1 MSVQSPRRADAVR
14 NLDRV
19 LVAAREVFVER
30 GLDATVEEIAAR
42 AGVGKGTVYRNFPT
56 RSDLIATTALYR
68 LSWFDDR
75 LRAALA
81 EKDVAKAVRAYVR
94 DSFEQL
100 RSDRGLGD
108 VLRSL
113 EMPAVHEAARA
124 LRALGEQLVAR
135 GVAAGVLRADVTG
148 DDLHLLVSGLNRAL
162 VESGTTDPVEWGR
175 AAELVLHALE
185 RRSSRQRDNPLK
197 DLDLTREP
205 L

>member
-1 MSVQSPRRADAVR
+1 VSAPAPRRADAVR

-19 LVAAREVFVER
+19 LVAAREVFGER

-42 AGVGKGTVYRNFPT
+42 AGVGKATVYRNFPT
-56 RSDLIATTALYR
+56 RSDLLATTTLHR

-81 EKDVAKAVRAYVR
+81 EEEVAPAVRAYVH

-113 EMPAVHEAARA
+113 DLPAVLEAAGA

-135 GVAAGVLRADVTG
+135 GVSAGVLRADATG

-162 VESGTTDPVEWGR
+162 VESGTTDRAEWTR

-185 RRSSRQRDNPLK
+185 R
-197 DLDLTREP
+197 
-205 L
+205 